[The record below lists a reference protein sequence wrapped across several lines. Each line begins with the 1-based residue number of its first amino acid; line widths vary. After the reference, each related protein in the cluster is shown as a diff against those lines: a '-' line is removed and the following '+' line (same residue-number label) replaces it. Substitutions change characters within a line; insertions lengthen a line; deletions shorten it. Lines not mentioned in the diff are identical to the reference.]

1 MNNVLRI
8 VAGLFGVLF
17 LINGLQWIIAPAS
30 IAAQLGMPL
39 LEGVGLSTQ
48 IGDMGSFFITVGAMT
63 LIGALTQT
71 RHWFYAPS
79 MLLLV
84 AALYRTL
91 SAAFYGAPFVM
102 SAIVVEVVL
111 GLFLISLGYFSIVQ
125 LLLVGYPLQKMR
137 IFVSQ
142 KALDLIHLPKF

>member
-1 MNNVLRI
+1 MKDTLRV
-8 VAGLFGVLF
+8 VAGLLGTLF
-17 LINGLQWIIAPAS
+17 LINGLQWIIAPAN

-63 LIGALTQT
+63 LIGALSQT

-84 AALYRTL
+84 AALFRTL
-91 SAAFYGAPFVM
+91 STAIYGAPFVLP
-102 SAIVVEVVL
+102 AIVVEISV
-111 GLFLISLGYFSIVQ
+111 GLFLIFAGS
-125 LLLVGYPLQKMR
+125 R
-137 IFVSQ
+137 IS
-142 KALDLIHLPKF
+142 KEP

>member
-1 MNNVLRI
+1 MKNTLRV
-8 VAGLFGVLF
+8 VAGLLGTLF
-17 LINGLQWIIAPAS
+17 LINGLQWIIAPAN

-63 LIGALTQT
+63 LIGALSQT

-84 AALYRTL
+84 AALFRTL
-91 SAAFYGAPFVM
+91 STAIYGAPFVLP
-102 SAIVVEVVL
+102 AIVVEISV
-111 GLFLISLGYFSIVQ
+111 GLFLIFAG
-125 LLLVGYPLQKMR
+125 PR
-137 IFVSQ
+137 IS
-142 KALDLIHLPKF
+142 KEP

>member
-8 VAGLFGVLF
+8 VAGLVGILF
-17 LINGLQWIIAPAS
+17 FLNGLQWIISPANV
-30 IAAQLGMPL
+30 AASLGMHL

-48 IGDMGSFFITVGAMT
+48 IGDLGSFFITVGAMT
-63 LIGALTQT
+63 LIGAITTT

-91 SAAFYGAPFVM
+91 STILYGAPFVM
-102 SAIVVEVVL
+102 SAIIVEVVV
-111 GLFLISLGYFSIVQ
+111 GLFLIFAG
-125 LLLVGYPLQKMR
+125 PR
-137 IFVSQ
+137 I
-142 KALDLIHLPKF
+142 ATED

>member
-1 MNNVLRI
+1 MKDTLRV
-8 VAGLFGVLF
+8 VAGLLGTLF
-17 LINGLQWIIAPAS
+17 LINGLQWIIAPAN

-63 LIGALTQT
+63 LIGALSQT

-84 AALYRTL
+84 AALFRTL
-91 SAAFYGAPFVM
+91 STAIYGAPFVLP
-102 SAIVVEVVL
+102 AIVVEVSV
-111 GLFLISLGYFSIVQ
+111 GLFLIFAGS
-125 LLLVGYPLQKMR
+125 R
-137 IFVSQ
+137 IS
-142 KALDLIHLPKF
+142 KEP

>member
-1 MNNVLRI
+1 MKNTLRV
-8 VAGLFGVLF
+8 VAGLLGTLF
-17 LINGLQWIIAPAS
+17 LINGLQWIIAPAN

-63 LIGALTQT
+63 LIGALSQT

-84 AALYRTL
+84 AALFRTL
-91 SAAFYGAPFVM
+91 STAIYGAPFVLP
-102 SAIVVEVVL
+102 AIVVEISV
-111 GLFLISLGYFSIVQ
+111 GLFLIFAGS
-125 LLLVGYPLQKMR
+125 R
-137 IFVSQ
+137 IS
-142 KALDLIHLPKF
+142 KAP

>member
-1 MNNVLRI
+1 MKNVLRV
-8 VAGLFGVLF
+8 VAGLFGALF
-17 LINGLQWIIAPAS
+17 LINGLQWIITPAT
-30 IAAQLGMPL
+30 IAEQLGMPL

-63 LIGALTQT
+63 LIGVITQA

-91 SAAFYGAPFVM
+91 SAALYGAPFVI
-102 SAIVVEVVL
+102 SAIAVEVVV
-111 GLFLISLGYFSIVQ
+111 GLFLIFAG
-125 LLLVGYPLQKMR
+125 PR
-137 IFVSQ
+137 IEIQ
-142 KALDLIHLPKF
+142 D

>member
-1 MNNVLRI
+1 MKNVLRI
-8 VAGLFGVLF
+8 VAGLVGILF
-17 LINGLQWIIAPAS
+17 FLNGLQWIISPANV
-30 IAAQLGMPL
+30 AASLGMPL

-48 IGDMGSFFITVGAMT
+48 IGDLGSFFITVGAMT

-91 SAAFYGAPFVM
+91 SAVLYGAPFVM
-102 SAIVVEVVL
+102 SAIIVEVVV
-111 GLFLISLGYFSIVQ
+111 GLFLIFAG
-125 LLLVGYPLQKMR
+125 PR
-137 IFVSQ
+137 I
-142 KALDLIHLPKF
+142 ATED

>member
-1 MNNVLRI
+1 MKNVLRV
-8 VAGLFGVLF
+8 VAGLFGALF
-17 LINGLQWIIAPAS
+17 LINGLQWIITPAT
-30 IAAQLGMPL
+30 IAEQLGMPL

-63 LIGALTQT
+63 LIGVITQT

-91 SAAFYGAPFVM
+91 SAVLYGAPFVI
-102 SAIVVEVVL
+102 SAIAVEVVV
-111 GLFLISLGYFSIVQ
+111 GLFLIFAG
-125 LLLVGYPLQKMR
+125 PR
-137 IFVSQ
+137 IEIQ
-142 KALDLIHLPKF
+142 D